1 MKNKNLSDS
10 FNNAIKG
17 IIYVIKSERNMKI
30 HVAVSILVLFMSLF
44 LDLTK
49 LEFIVI
55 CFSIGMV
62 MTAEIF
68 NTAIE
73 EIVDLI
79 TTGYHP
85 KIRIIKDVAAGGVLV
100 ASFISLIIGYF
111 IFFDRVSTGL
121 EIGVERIRQYPMHIA
136 VIASVITIVIVLVI
150 KSFSPKYTPL
160 KGGMPSG
167 HAAIASSITT
177 AVALWSS
184 NINLTIL
191 CLILLFLVVQSRIE
205 SKIHNFMEV
214 FVGTIIGFIV
224 TLFLFSIFHKP

>member
-1 MKNKNLSDS
+1 MKNKNLFDS

-17 IIYVIKSERNMKI
+17 IIYAIKNERNMKI
-30 HVAVSILVLFMSLF
+30 HILVSILVLFMSLF

-49 LEFIVI
+49 LELIVI
-55 CFSIGMV
+55 FFSIGMV
-62 MTAEIF
+62 ITAELF

-73 EIVDLI
+73 VIVDLI

-111 IFFDRVSTGL
+111 IFYDRVSTGL
-121 EIGVERIRQYPMHIA
+121 EIGVERMRQYPMHIA
-136 VIASVITIVIVLVI
+136 IISTVITITIVLVI

-167 HAAIASSITT
+167 HAAIASSIVTI
-177 AVALWSS
+177 VALWSS
-184 NINLTIL
+184 NINLTVL

-205 SKIHNFMEV
+205 AKIHDFTEV
-214 FVGTIIGFIV
+214 LVGTIIGFVV
-224 TLFLFSIFHKP
+224 TLFLFSIFS